1 MLMMN
6 KFHQRINP
14 RLKGFDYSKPFA
26 YFITICAKDKRKIFC
41 NEALNNEIIN
51 CLKLEKEKVGVE
63 VFAYCLM
70 PDHFYMLISPSD
82 SGTNISRFIGGF
94 KSKATRIGWKYGTE
108 EKMWQARFHDH
119 ILRPNEP
126 VKDVCEYILNN
137 PVRKNLAKSWED
149 YKFRGFLD
157 PVPA

>member
-1 MLMMN
+1 MKN
-6 KFHQRINP
+6 KLPQRINP

-26 YFITICAKDKRKIFC
+26 YFTTISAKDKRKIFC
-41 NEALNNEIIN
+41 NEALNSEIIN

-63 VFAYCLM
+63 VLAYCLM
-70 PDHFYMLISPSD
+70 PDHFHMLISPSD

-94 KSKATRIGWKYGTE
+94 KNKATRIEWRYGIE

-119 ILRPNEP
+119 ILGPNEP
-126 VKDVCEYILNN
+126 VNDVCEYILNN
-137 PVRKNLAKSWED
+137 PVTKNLVESWED
-149 YKFRGFLD
+149 YKFCGFLD